1 MSFGK
6 KKLMTNLTE
15 VKGIQ
20 YCVCD
25 SVKQKKQALGVH
37 CSYHSV
43 ISQTSHLTALKVFYL
58 FISKDGG
65 GGGGGGDGR
74 VDRASSVERFPI
86 QNCIKGF
93 YLNRKREN
101 QR

>member
-65 GGGGGGDGR
+65 GGGGGGMGGWIEPVLLRGSQFKIVLRD
-74 VDRASSVERFPI
+74 FT
-86 QNCIKGF
+86 
-93 YLNRKREN
+93 
-101 QR
+101 

>member
-6 KKLMTNLTE
+6 KKLMTNVTE

-25 SVKQKKQALGVH
+25 SVKQKKQALGGP
-37 CSYHSV
+37 
-43 ISQTSHLTALKVFYL
+43 L
-58 FISKDGG
+58 FIPFRYLPDISPHRFKSFLSVYIKGWG
-65 GGGGGGDGR
+65 RWGGGDGR